1 LERDKMVATA
11 LNLHGRHHDVKQENF
26 I

>member
-1 LERDKMVATA
+1 MVATA